1 MLGGYLAH
9 GGVGQGPAGLRLG
22 RTVWVQG
29 GDTRQEPAGLRR
41 EEVTCVLGA
50 QIPSNCKT
58 KVETPRREQATE
70 VQPRAQVE
78 EGEACFLGSSS

>member
-1 MLGGYLAH
+1 MLGGHLAH
-9 GGVGQGPAGLRLG
+9 GGVGKGAAGLRLG

-41 EEVTCVLGA
+41 EEATRVLGA

-58 KVETPRREQATE
+58 KVEVPRREQATE
-70 VQPRAQVE
+70 VQPRARVE
-78 EGEACFLGSSS
+78 EGETCFLETSS